1 MLFQIAHN
9 FFEFHKMWHPLKSL
23 NSPQM
28 KYNLQ
33 IQLCFTEQNGQFEI
47 TIILVIKRYSY
58 KGQSKK

>member
-1 MLFQIAHN
+1 
-9 FFEFHKMWHPLKSL
+9 
-23 NSPQM
+23 M